1 MQRISWSLRKY
12 PILFQSW
19 LVSGSPIDLM
29 TSFDWEERRFR
40 ILDTGI
46 ESEGNLKGLDRTYS
60 SQVPQAW
67 STVSCGAL
75 ELCKVNVFLASP
87 TRR

>member
-1 MQRISWSLRKY
+1 MQRISSSLRKY
-12 PILFQSW
+12 PILFKSW
-19 LVSGSPIDLM
+19 LVSGSPIDLT

-46 ESEGNLKGLDRTYS
+46 ESVGNLKGLEGTYS
-60 SQVPQAW
+60 SQVPKAW
-67 STVSCGAL
+67 STVSCEAL

-87 TRR
+87 IRR